1 MRLNQWKTQM
11 QILLFLLMK
20 QQKNAT
26 NAAPLKQLS
35 IFWRPREMSLIY
47 DKVELK
53 LKWTKYFVLYALGT
67 ENNLND
73 HTNGNIIFTIKDT

>member
-1 MRLNQWKTQM
+1 
-11 QILLFLLMK
+11 
-20 QQKNAT
+20 
-26 NAAPLKQLS
+26 
-35 IFWRPREMSLIY
+35 MSLIY

>member
-1 MRLNQWKTQM
+1 
-11 QILLFLLMK
+11 
-20 QQKNAT
+20 
-26 NAAPLKQLS
+26 
-35 IFWRPREMSLIY
+35 MSLIY

-53 LKWTKYFVLYALGT
+53 LKWTKYFVLCALGT